1 MIFLKMSWQLTFL
14 PVFLIVFWLLL
25 VLKNLSSFRKEFQKM
40 DRKERSTELGKL
52 FIKYLQKKY
61 LWRSILA
68 MIFCFAIYVL
78 VYFIIRA

>member
-1 MIFLKMSWQLTFL
+1 
-14 PVFLIVFWLLL
+14 
-25 VLKNLSSFRKEFQKM
+25 M

-52 FIKYLQKKY
+52 FIKDLQKKY